1 MYRVKLGQK
10 VKDNI
15 SGFQGIAVCRMLWLH
30 GCERISVQPPVD
42 KDGKQPEPQTFDEP
56 QLDIISEG
64 VIGMTPKKEPVHG
77 DNTFVPEQ
85 H

>member
-1 MYRVKLGQK
+1 MYRIKLGQK

-30 GCERISVQPPVD
+30 GCERISVQPPVS
-42 KDGKQPEPQTFDEP
+42 KDGKQSDPQVFDEP
-56 QLDIISEG
+56 QLDVINEG
-64 VIGMTPKKEPVHG
+64 VRGLTTERKPVHG